1 MLCNLTIFLPRESML
16 RLGKAN
22 FRQEKEECI
31 QSAACISG
39 SNIRK
44 LDNSTVTSWLGSL
57 GPM

>member
-44 LDNSTVTSWLGSL
+44 LDNSTVTS
-57 GPM
+57 